1 MPAIG
6 MNISGIEA
14 KKNEEAMVGVKVSTN
29 TNLKEVKEHDLAPLD
44 QKCLSIDFEFTT
56 TYTSP
61 KDKKV
66 AEFII
71 NGDVLF
77 FDENY
82 KDVLAKWK
90 KDKKLPDDISLQV
103 INVVFNK
110 CLKKAIIL
118 SDDLQLPSPIPIPV
132 AKKKE

>member
-6 MNISGIEA
+6 LNISGIDA
-14 KKNEEAMVGVKVSTN
+14 KKFQEAAIGVKVNTN
-29 TNLKEVKEHDLAPLD
+29 TNLKDVKEHSLAPLD
-44 QKCLSIDFEFTT
+44 KKCVSVDFEFSTN
-56 TYTSP
+56 YVSQ

-66 AEFII
+66 ADII
-71 NGDVLF
+71 ITGDVLF
-77 FDENY
+77 LDEGY
-82 KDVLAKWK
+82 KKIIDMWK
-90 KDKKLPDDISLQV
+90 KEKKLPDDVSLQV

-110 CLKKAIIL
+110 CLKKAILL

>member
-6 MNISGIEA
+6 MNINGIVA
-14 KKNEEAMVGVKVSTN
+14 KKSEEATLGVKVNTN
-29 TNLKEVKEHDLAPLD
+29 TNLKDVKEHDLSPLN

-56 TYTSP
+56 KYVSS
-61 KDKKV
+61 KEKKV
-66 AEFII
+66 AEFVIS
-71 NGDVLF
+71 GDVLF
-77 FDENY
+77 LDENY
-82 KDVLAKWK
+82 KKILEQWK
-90 KDKKLPDDISLQV
+90 KEKKLPDDISLQV

-110 CLKKAIIL
+110 CLKKAILL

>member
-6 MNISGIEA
+6 MNINGIEA
-14 KKNEEAMVGVKVSTN
+14 KKHEEAMMGVKVSTN
-29 TNLKEVKEHDLAPLD
+29 TNLKEVREHDLAPLD
-44 QKCLSIDFEFTT
+44 QKCLSIDFEFMT

-61 KDKKV
+61 KDKKI
-66 AEFII
+66 AEFVIS
-71 NGDVLF
+71 GDVLF
-77 FDENY
+77 LDENY
-82 KDVLAKWK
+82 KDILAKWK

-110 CLKKAIIL
+110 CLKKAILL

>member
-14 KKNEEAMVGVKVSTN
+14 KKYEEASVGVKVNTN
-29 TNLKEVKEHDLAPLD
+29 TNLKDVREHDLAPLD
-44 QKCLSIDFEFTT
+44 QKCLSIDFEFVTA
-56 TYTSP
+56 YMSQ
-61 KDKKV
+61 KDKKI
-66 AEFII
+66 AEII
-71 NGDVLF
+71 ISGDVLF
-77 FDENY
+77 LEEDY
-82 KDVLAKWK
+82 KKILAQWK

-110 CLKKAIIL
+110 CLKKAILL

-132 AKKKE
+132 ARKKE

>member
-14 KKNEEAMVGVKVSTN
+14 KKHEEAMMGVKVSTN
-29 TNLKEVKEHDLAPLD
+29 TNLKDVKEHDLAPLD
-44 QKCLSIDFEFTT
+44 QKCLSIDFEFKT
-56 TYTSP
+56 TYMSP
-61 KDKKV
+61 KDKKI
-66 AEFII
+66 AEFVIS
-71 NGDVLF
+71 GDVLF
-77 FDENY
+77 LDEKY
-82 KDVLAKWK
+82 KDILAKWK
-90 KDKKLPDDISLQV
+90 KDKKLPDDVSLQV